1 MKERRAIAGQL
12 ADAQTKEKLKQ
23 VVKPNSLT
31 KTLRRTG
38 IALIITPDPITAV
51 PGVVMLGASF
61 ATRKREPLTPASVY
75 EETQKILSEMDS
87 FI

>member
-1 MKERRAIAGQL
+1 MKERSALAGQL
-12 ADAQTKEKLKQ
+12 ADPQTKEKLKQ
-23 VVKPNSLT
+23 VAKPNSLT

-38 IALIITPDPITAV
+38 VALIIAPDPITAI
-51 PGVVMLGASF
+51 PGVVMLGASL
-61 ATRKREPLTPASVY
+61 ATRKREPTTPASVF

>member
-1 MKERRAIAGQL
+1 MKERVVVAGQL

-38 IALIITPDPITAV
+38 MALIIAPDPITAV
-51 PGVVMLGASF
+51 PGVVMLGASL
-61 ATRKREPLTPASVY
+61 ATRKREPLTPASVF

>member
-1 MKERRAIAGQL
+1 MKERRAVAGQL
-12 ADAQTKEKLKQ
+12 ADAKTKEKLKQ

-75 EETQKILSEMDS
+75 EETQKIISEMDS
-87 FI
+87 FF